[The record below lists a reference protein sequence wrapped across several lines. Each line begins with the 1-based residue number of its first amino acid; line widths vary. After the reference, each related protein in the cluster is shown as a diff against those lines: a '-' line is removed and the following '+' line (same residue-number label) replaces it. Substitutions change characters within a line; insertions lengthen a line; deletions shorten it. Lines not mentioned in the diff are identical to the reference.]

1 MEDIKRA
8 IESAIEDE
16 KAAQENYKQ
25 LAENTDDPQAKAMFE
40 QMAKDEANHEKL
52 LRSRLEAISKLSD
65 S

>member
-1 MEDIKRA
+1 MENIIKA
-8 IESAIEDE
+8 IENAIEDE

-25 LAENTDDPQAKAMFE
+25 LAESTDDPQAKAMFE